1 MIAALDIGLKRIG
14 VALSIDGKIVLPQN
28 AIIRKNREQAAN
40 EVKKFLK
47 EWQIDTLVVGVPIGG
62 SSEEVMKKKIE
73 HFVNLLKFKGDIFF
87 VDESFTSYEAKEMT
101 KGQFRH
107 KKDGKLDSI
116 AASLIL
122 ERFLE
127 SRKW

>member
-1 MIAALDIGLKRIG
+1 MKIAAIDVGEKRIG
-14 VALSIDGKIVLPQN
+14 LAISLDKKIVLPQN

-47 EWQIDTLVVGVPIGG
+47 EWQIDTLVVGVPLGG

-73 HFVNLLKFKGDIFF
+73 HFVKLLDFKGEIFYI
-87 VDESFTSYEAKEMT
+87 DESFTSYEAKEMT

-107 KKDGKLDSI
+107 KKDGKIDSI

-127 SRKW
+127 SKK